1 MLTTGVGPIAAH
13 HQAIEQGVTH
23 VAGKAAPIAIE
34 DGLLEGKDHRQPV
47 DEAGHAT
54 RPPLPPSPHL
64 RSHIEENR
72 NAPAVGLPGHDQV
85 EARIVHQHHQIRAMP
100 CHLLLEQAH
109 HPPVARNAAGDL
121 HQPHRREHVHIRQ
134 DFHASSIQL
143 GPTHTHHLGSGAK
156 LAERPH

>member
-1 MLTTGVGPIAAH
+1 
-13 HQAIEQGVTH
+13 
-23 VAGKAAPIAIE
+23 
-34 DGLLEGKDHRQPV
+34 
-47 DEAGHAT
+47 
-54 RPPLPPSPHL
+54 
-64 RSHIEENR
+64 
-72 NAPAVGLPGHDQV
+72 
-85 EARIVHQHHQIRAMP
+85 MP

-134 DFHASSIQL
+134 DFHTSSTQL